1 MIVVKGLCKSFGEN
15 KVLNGIDLHIPRGE
29 TLVIMGPS
37 GCGKSVLLRLLTGLL
52 KPDQGEIW
60 FDGQE
65 ISSLSKRELV
75 PIRQRI
81 GMLFQ
86 SAALFDFMTV
96 EENVGFTLRQHHGW
110 KDIHQIAKEKLELVD
125 LHNVGQLKPAE
136 ISGGMRKRV
145 GLARAIAADP
155 EVIFYDEP
163 TTGLDPIT
171 CDEINQLMSDLHE
184 KLKVTSVIVTHNM
197 DSAFFVGT
205 RMAML
210 YEGQVVAEGTPQEI
224 MNNETPI
231 VQQFIYSGSRKMLA
245 PNKRREY

>member
-1 MIVVKGLCKSFGEN
+1 MREKCFTSIINGL
-15 KVLNGIDLHIPRGE
+15 IE
-29 TLVIMGPS
+29 TRS
-37 GCGKSVLLRLLTGLL
+37 
-52 KPDQGEIW
+52 
-60 FDGQE
+60 
-65 ISSLSKRELV
+65 
-75 PIRQRI
+75 
-81 GMLFQ
+81 
-86 SAALFDFMTV
+86 
-96 EENVGFTLRQHHGW
+96 LRQHHGW

-184 KLKVTSVIVTHNM
+184 KLKVTSVIVTHDM

-210 YEGQVVAEGTPQEI
+210 YEGQIVAEGTPQEI

-245 PNKRREY
+245 PNKSREY